1 MGSEMCI
8 RDSFLHLLPEGQQ
21 PEVKSV
27 VGSNMVHIQVEVA
40 DGMVI
45 ATSAIDNLTKGTA
58 GAAIQCLNLMF
69 GWEETAG
76 LPQTGL

>member
-1 MGSEMCI
+1 M
-8 RDSFLHLLPEGQQ
+8 
-21 PEVKSV
+21 
-27 VGSNMVHIQVEVA
+27 GSNMVHLQVEVA
-40 DGMVI
+40 DGMII